1 MRIPIP
7 TALPNTPASTAA
19 RAVQITHGNLYVSVG
34 VALLAMWF
42 VLHRFAAHRHPVVE
56 WFAKAFLTAAGV
68 AFAVSVGV
76 IAKWVANVN
85 DLTARWLTN
94 WTGDPSFANKHLGLL
109 TVLAFVDWVFAIVVT
124 VDLINHLRTKGINA
138 SGRPQ
143 RHPRWGAMEESFN
156 KWGWFGLGPLAATLP
171 ARLGLT
177 VMTLLMLLTE
187 WLTHLIGPYI
197 GLA

>member
-1 MRIPIP
+1 MRIPIL

-19 RAVQITHGNLYVSVG
+19 RAVQITHGNLYVSLG
-34 VALLAMWF
+34 VALLAVWF
-42 VLHRFAAHRHPVVE
+42 VLHRFAAHRHPIVE
-56 WFAKAFLTAAGV
+56 AIARAFLAAAGV
-68 AFAVSVGV
+68 ALAVSVGV

-94 WTGDPSFANKHLGLL
+94 WTGDPHFANNHLGLL
-109 TVLAFVDWVFAIVVT
+109 TVLAFVDVAFAVAVL
-124 VDLINHLRTKGINA
+124 VDLFNHFRANGLGA
-138 SGRPQ
+138 SGRPK

-187 WLTHLIGPYI
+187 WLTHLIGPYV

>member
-1 MRIPIP
+1 MRTPIL

-19 RAVQITHGNLYVSVG
+19 HAVQITHGNLYASLG
-34 VALLAMWF
+34 VALLVVWF
-42 VLHRFAAHRHPVVE
+42 VLHRFATHRHPIIE
-56 WFAKAFLTAAGV
+56 GFARFFLAAAGV
-68 AFAVSVGV
+68 VFAVSVGV

-85 DLTARWLTN
+85 DLTARWLTS
-94 WTGDPSFANKHLGLL
+94 WTGDPHFANNHLGFL
-109 TVLAFVDWVFAIVVT
+109 TVVAFVDVAFAAVVL
-124 VDLINHLRTKGINA
+124 VDLVQHFRQNGLNAKG
-138 SGRPQ
+138 RVQ

-187 WLTHLIGPYI
+187 WLTHLIGPYV